1 MMKFFVKYE
10 LPLKII
16 AIIVWIYGAIDN
28 FFFDTSDEN
37 RNFDLFVGIV
47 KLFLAVFFLFDV
59 IALVKKRRMKNN
71 PVK

>member
-1 MMKFFVKYE
+1 MKYE

-16 AIIVWIYGAIDN
+16 AIIIWIYGAIDN
-28 FFFDTSDEN
+28 FFLDTSDEN

-47 KLFLAVFFLFDV
+47 KLLLAVFFLFDV
-59 IALVKKRRMKNN
+59 MDLIKRRRMKNN